1 MDNLFQSPGSTD
13 SREIL
18 PQGND
23 NVNDTYG
30 EHLTKENCKSSI
42 MEGVTF
48 IVYIVVHAGHTE
60 SRDEPDNTSE
70 FIDLMSSIRSL
81 KATLASLEKNEKK
94 FSIIAYGVSECPEGT
109 SKPDQSS
116 HDFGEVA
123 SFLLKV
129 DSSIQPQSIKDMH
142 RLGKYHHERPR
153 PRPILV
159 KFIRSADVSKVLAK
173 RSLIQPPYSVKPYLS
188 KEEQRCES
196 ALLKERWS
204 LIQSGTS
211 RESIKIRLKDGWIMV
226 DSKLYG
232 KWDSTTNTLIKQ

>member
-1 MDNLFQSPGSTD
+1 MKNVYTRKNVGFYRVPFLPLTNYFMNTGHSHDEEYQNTPDRDSVSEVSSLKST
-13 SREIL
+13 
-18 PQGND
+18 
-23 NVNDTYG
+23 V
-30 EHLTKENCKSSI
+30 
-42 MEGVTF
+42 
-48 IVYIVVHAGHTE
+48 
-60 SRDEPDNTSE
+60 
-70 FIDLMSSIRSL
+70 RSL
-81 KATLASLEKNEKK
+81 KSTLASLRKSEKK

-123 SFLLKV
+123 SFLWKV

-142 RLGKYHHERPR
+142 RLGKYHHERLR

-159 KFIRSADVSKVLAK
+159 KFLRSADVSKVLAK
-173 RSLIQPPYSVKPYLS
+173 RSFIQPPYSVKPYLS

>member
-1 MDNLFQSPGSTD
+1 MNTGHSHDEEYQNAPDRDTVTEVSVLKST
-13 SREIL
+13 
-18 PQGND
+18 
-23 NVNDTYG
+23 V
-30 EHLTKENCKSSI
+30 
-42 MEGVTF
+42 
-48 IVYIVVHAGHTE
+48 
-60 SRDEPDNTSE
+60 
-70 FIDLMSSIRSL
+70 RSL
-81 KATLASLEKNEKK
+81 KSTLAKSEKK
-94 FSIIAYGVSECPEGT
+94 FSIIVYGVSECPEGT

-116 HDFGEVA
+116 HDFGKVT
-123 SFLLKV
+123 SLLLKV

-211 RESIKIRLKDGWIMV
+211 RESIKIRLKDGVIMV
-226 DSKLYG
+226 DRKLYG